1 MNRKENVSAVYRL
14 DNIATDPTAIQNAIN
29 RVKQARK
36 SDLTDV
42 SKPLKQ
48 YENNKKDALSNI
60 DINNFEIVPLDASGD
75 FNLEEL
81 LGNTEGFQVVMSK
94 KAKRDKQ
101 KAIQDE
107 LIRQNLLALKKK
119 EKEAASKAGKVS
131 KAKRNA
137 LAADAKRMSKLPP
150 RFAKQREQK
159 EREKKEVKTSGGS
172 QAGESVEQ
180 FTIESWDNELAEQYA
195 PPAPAARRPGSAAAR
210 WAC

>member
-1 MNRKENVSAVYRL
+1 M
-14 DNIATDPTAIQNAIN
+14 Q
-29 RVKQARK
+29 QARK

-48 YENNKKDALSNI
+48 YEKKDALSNL
-60 DINNFEIVPLDASGD
+60 DINNFEIVPLDAAGD

-119 EKEAASKAGKVS
+119 EKEAASKVLNS
-131 KAKRNA
+131 F
-137 LAADAKRMSKLPP
+137 SI
-150 RFAKQREQK
+150 F
-159 EREKKEVKTSGGS
+159 
-172 QAGESVEQ
+172 
-180 FTIESWDNELAEQYA
+180 
-195 PPAPAARRPGSAAAR
+195 
-210 WAC
+210 